1 MIFVNYLEQPKRIPL
16 EFICD
21 HKSGR
26 RFALCEAMTVC
37 LSDGSLLIIE
47 KGFET
52 DLSSVPG
59 WAWSIFKP
67 IDAGFIGDL
76 VHDKLWADKQT
87 ELERFDWNI
96 FRARKFADDERQ
108 RWRMALV
115 PEKKIKNHTTHR
127 IIRLIG
133 GFFYSRQL
141 NIPD

>member
-1 MIFVNYLEQPKRIPL
+1 MIVVKYLEQPKTIPL

-26 RFALCEAMTVC
+26 RFAVCESMKIH
-37 LSDGSLLIIE
+37 LSDESILIIQ

-59 WAWSIFKP
+59 WAWSLFRP

-76 VHDKLWADKQT
+76 IHDKLWADKKD
-87 ELERFDWNI
+87 ELERYDWEI
-96 FRARKFADDERQ
+96 YRARKFADDERH
-108 RWRMALV
+108 RWRSSLV
-115 PEKKIKNHTTHR
+115 PEKRLKNWITHR
-127 IIRLIG
+127 FLRWIG
-133 GFFYSRQL
+133 GFYYSRQL